1 MTITAPSARTDVHHE
16 FSVRPLSRHIGA
28 EIRGLDLHRPL
39 DDRDVSAVRAL
50 LQQYKVLFFPE
61 QHLTPGLH
69 LAFAGRFGEPTK
81 GHPVIPGL
89 ADHPQ
94 VFEIDYTQAE
104 QYRDHFEQSA
114 KGDYDARVWHT
125 DVTFVE
131 RPPAGSI
138 LNAVVIPEAGGDTQ
152 WSNQA
157 AAFAAL
163 SPSLQDYLRTLTG
176 IHDGRD
182 QFGWILEHD
191 DRADDGPAWEG
202 ERITSLEPVEHPVVR
217 THDETGEEILY
228 VNPGFTR
235 GIKELDAA
243 EGAALLAFLYQHSVR
258 PQFTVRW
265 HWSQGDLAFWD
276 NRATQHAVVPDFS
289 GQHRVIQRVTLRG
302 ERPA

>member
-1 MTITAPSARTDVHHE
+1 MTITAPDPDLRAGLAELPDLT
-16 FSVRPLSRHIGA
+16 VRPLSRHIGA
-28 EIRGLDLHRPL
+28 EVGGLDLHRAL
-39 DDRDVSAVRAL
+39 DDREVAAVRAL
-50 LQQYKVLFFPE
+50 LHQYKVLFFRGH
-61 QHLTPGLH
+61 HLTPDLH
-69 LAFAGRFGEPTK
+69 LAFAEQFGETTK

-89 ADHPQ
+89 PDNPK
-94 VFEIDYTQAE
+94 VFEIDYSQAE
-104 QYRDHFEQSA
+104 QYRDAFQKSNV
-114 KGDYDARVWHT
+114 DYDARVWHT

-131 RPPAGSI
+131 RPPSGSI
-138 LNAVVIPEAGGDTQ
+138 LNAVTIPEAGGDTQ

-163 SPSLQDYLRTLTG
+163 SPSLQDYLRTLTAV
-176 IHDGRD
+176 HDGSD
-182 QFGWILEHD
+182 QFGWILEHT
-191 DRADDGPAWEG
+191 ADAAWEG
-202 ERITSLEPVEHPVVR
+202 ERITSIDPVEHPLVR

-235 GIKELDAA
+235 GIKELEPA
-243 EGAALLAFLYQHSVR
+243 EAQALLGFLHQHSVR

-302 ERPA
+302 ERPV